1 MMSRTSEGQSWREAA
16 DGEEED
22 STVQGGCGN
31 EVRNDVLETDKRPGA
46 KAREGALNRVEK
58 IKGKKRGSTGEGH
71 ESDTRQ
77 DKEEGERMEQE
88 SSRQHTHKHA
98 RRHPHAHQS
107 RFHRPRAGRPGSGD
121 VGGSCDPG
129 SPQTC
134 AGRGCSP
141 R

>member
-58 IKGKKRGSTGEGH
+58 IKGKKRGSTG
-71 ESDTRQ
+71 
-77 DKEEGERMEQE
+77 
-88 SSRQHTHKHA
+88 
-98 RRHPHAHQS
+98 
-107 RFHRPRAGRPGSGD
+107 
-121 VGGSCDPG
+121 
-129 SPQTC
+129 
-134 AGRGCSP
+134 
-141 R
+141 

>member
-98 RRHPHAHQS
+98 RMLTPSRQCTHAAWS
-107 RFHRPRAGRPGSGD
+107 MVVLSCPFASMAGINRQGP
-121 VGGSCDPG
+121 
-129 SPQTC
+129 
-134 AGRGCSP
+134 
-141 R
+141 